1 MLAHD
6 GKSHSNTFTGPDM
19 TAPLL
24 IAAMAFAALAGA
36 AFGALQ
42 GLLGG

>member
-1 MLAHD
+1 
-6 GKSHSNTFTGPDM
+6 M

-24 IAAMAFAALAGA
+24 IAAMGFAALAGA

-42 GLLGG
+42 GFVGS